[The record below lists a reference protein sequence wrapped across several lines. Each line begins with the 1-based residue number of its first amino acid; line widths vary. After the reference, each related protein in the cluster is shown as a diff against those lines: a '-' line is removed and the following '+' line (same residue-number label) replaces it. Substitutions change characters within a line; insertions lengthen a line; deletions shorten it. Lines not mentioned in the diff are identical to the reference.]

1 MSNSLEGKR
10 ILALIYGTELYGNE
24 RGNLEAL
31 RALKSEGA
39 HVRLGISAR
48 KEGGGDVG
56 AKARQMG
63 IDTFEL
69 PFGSHFAY
77 HWMRHDRVYRNR
89 QLKRLWT
96 NSKVLRSEIR
106 SFHPDYLHVGSVLPF
121 IFCFHA
127 IIFSHVP
134 LVYRIGD
141 APPSDSRFQMFW
153 WRRLLRRSRRIVCIS
168 HFLKQKVE
176 LHTKEELN
184 IRVIHNLAPVRTENL
199 DTNKLEVL
207 KQSKR
212 PLQLVFVGQ
221 INPIKGI
228 DLLIDAMLQLND
240 TRVGCWVVGGNS
252 NNSEFQKSLEHRV
265 EYSSSH
271 TKIHFEGY
279 QQDPRPYF
287 QAADWNI
294 SPSICPEGLG
304 NVVQEAA
311 NERTPSIV
319 TNNGGLP
326 ELIEPGVS
334 GLILTETSA
343 DAIAHSLKLLL
354 DNPNWSEQM
363 GSIAFQRL
371 SREKNELAFTSQ
383 WKDIYTPSK

>member
-39 HVRLGISAR
+39 HVRLGVSTR

-56 AKARQMG
+56 VKARQMG

-96 NSKVLRSEIR
+96 NSKVLRSQIK
-106 SFHPDYLHVGSVLPF
+106 SFHPHYLHVGSVLPF
-121 IFCFHA
+121 IFCFLA
-127 IIFSHVP
+127 ITFSRIP

-153 WRRLLRRSRRIVCIS
+153 WRKLIRRSQRIVCIS
-168 HFLKQKVE
+168 NFLKHEAE
-176 LHTKEELN
+176 LQIKKGLN
-184 IRVIHNLAPVRTENL
+184 IRVIHNLAPVRTENW
-199 DTNKLEVL
+199 DYEKLKVL
-207 KQSKR
+207 KQFKR

-221 INPIKGI
+221 IHSIKGI
-228 DLLIDAMLQLND
+228 DLLIDALLQID
-240 TRVGCWVVGGNS
+240 DARIGCWVVGGNS
-252 NNSEFQKSLEHRV
+252 KKSEFQKSLEDRV
-265 EYSSSH
+265 EHSSSH

-287 QAADWNI
+287 QIADWNI
-294 SPSICPEGLG
+294 TPSVCPEGLG

-326 ELIEPGVS
+326 ELIEPKIT

-343 DAIAHSLKLLL
+343 DAIAQCLKIML
-354 DNPNWSEQM
+354 DNPQWSEQM
-363 GSIAFQRL
+363 GRAAFQRL
-371 SREKNELAFTSQ
+371 SRKKNESAFTSQ
-383 WKDIYTPSK
+383 WKDIYISSK